1 MEPVQIDVYHLID
14 TFSFFESHNFVIQRI
29 SLAWKVVL
37 WFIIFISLVT
47 GWMMKYL
54 KLKHITQKSFKEQ
67 PINWMILTE
76 EIVHLVSGSF
86 ILTSLLLSHTMGL
99 SVGEWVNHFFNEF
112 MTDRQYCWIL
122 INVKLL
128 VIIYRGVNGV
138 GMAVVRVL
146 LLVMGDWV
154 KFRIGQR
161 KFFILSWVS
170 VVAMSAAIVCLYCV
184 ESLTSRPLYFTCMG
198 IDEHI
203 EVRPGL
209 SEDWKKFKQVLGK
222 SCQNNHQAKNLHP
235 SSIFKS
241 KSSTSNHF

>member
-1 MEPVQIDVYHLID
+1 MEPVQIDIYHLID
-14 TFSFFESHNFVIQRI
+14 TFSLFESRNFVIQRI

-54 KLKHITQKSFKEQ
+54 MLKHIAQKSFKEQ

-76 EIVHLVSGSF
+76 EIVHLICGSF

-99 SVGEWVNHFFNEF
+99 SVGEWINHFFNEF

-154 KFRIGQR
+154 KFAIGQR

-170 VVAMSAAIVCLYCV
+170 VVAMSAAIMCLYCV
-184 ESLTSRPLYFTCMG
+184 ESLTSRPLYF
-198 IDEHI
+198 IDI
-203 EVRPGL
+203 L
-209 SEDWKKFKQVLGK
+209 KQ
-222 SCQNNHQAKNLHP
+222 
-235 SSIFKS
+235 
-241 KSSTSNHF
+241 

>member
-1 MEPVQIDVYHLID
+1 
-14 TFSFFESHNFVIQRI
+14 
-29 SLAWKVVL
+29 
-37 WFIIFISLVT
+37 
-47 GWMMKYL
+47 MKYL
-54 KLKHITQKSFKEQ
+54 MFKHIAQKSFKEQ

-76 EIVHLVSGSF
+76 EIVHLVCGSF

-170 VVAMSAAIVCLYCV
+170 VVAMSAAIMCLYCV

-203 EVRPGL
+203 EVRP
-209 SEDWKKFKQVLGK
+209 V
-222 SCQNNHQAKNLHP
+222 
-235 SSIFKS
+235 
-241 KSSTSNHF
+241 